1 MAVVAEDA
9 KRTLHALVD
18 QLPDHRVALLLRGL
32 QGDRT
37 ALYLASIPDDDEPVT
52 DEDRAAVAEAEESM
66 RSGRLIPH
74 DEMVRKYVRG
84 S

>member
-18 QLPDHRVALLLRGL
+18 QLPDHRVVLLLRAL

-37 ALYLASIPDDDEPVT
+37 ALYLASIPEDDEPVT
-52 DEDRAAVAEAEESM
+52 DEDRAAVAEAEEDL
-66 RSGRLIPH
+66 RAGRVLPWAEAR
-74 DEMVRKYVRG
+74 DRWLRQ
-84 S
+84 